1 MKKWLLAATVG
12 LLTSG
17 LFFNTW
23 VSAEVNEEELG
34 YVVFAERED
43 QSNFEEVDKYKVLS
57 ANTMKA
63 SLKSDKDKVM
73 TFNLLHILSPE
84 EEKDEAYAQEAKERL
99 EELMKDA
106 DKVELELFEVEK
118 EDFQDESVK
127 KEDYVANLWLDGI
140 LVQEILLT
148 EGYSVI
154 QLDKTKEAEMANEYL
169 DVLVQSQDYAAK
181 NRYYVWEDNSN
192 QFLANA
198 EFPEVIKNTQ
208 TGQVV
213 VSQADNTQKANALFE
228 LPSKNNPSHPTQESN
243 NSYINQ
249 TEEVS
254 APVVSKEPVDTNT
267 EPEPAPEQ
275 NVYYANCTIARQAG
289 AAPVY
294 RGQPGYGPHL
304 DRDNDG
310 IGCE

>member
-1 MKKWLLAATVG
+1 M
-12 LLTSG
+12 
-17 LFFNTW
+17 
-23 VSAEVNEEELG
+23 
-34 YVVFAERED
+34 
-43 QSNFEEVDKYKVLS
+43 
-57 ANTMKA
+57 
-63 SLKSDKDKVM
+63 
-73 TFNLLHILSPE
+73 
-84 EEKDEAYAQEAKERL
+84 
-99 EELMKDA
+99 
-106 DKVELELFEVEK
+106 
-118 EDFQDESVK
+118 
-127 KEDYVANLWLDGI
+127 
-140 LVQEILLT
+140 
-148 EGYSVI
+148 I
-154 QLDKTKEAEMANEYL
+154 QLDQTKEAETAKEYL

-181 NRYYVWEDNSN
+181 NRYYVWENNSN

-213 VSQADNTQKANALFE
+213 VSQANNTQKANALFE
-228 LPSKNNPSHPTQESN
+228 LPSKNNQSNPTQESN
-243 NSYINQ
+243 NSYNNQ
-249 TEEVS
+249 AEEVS
-254 APVVSKEPVDTNT
+254 APVVSEEPVYNYTEPEP